1 MLRST
6 KTERNLLDLKFARYK
21 LLEAGKVFG
30 AVSKSL
36 SRVELPIWNHICFFL
51 P

>member
-6 KTERNLLDLKFARYK
+6 TRERNLLDLNFARYK

-36 SRVELPIWNHICFFL
+36 SRVDLPIQYRVCFFL
-51 P
+51 L